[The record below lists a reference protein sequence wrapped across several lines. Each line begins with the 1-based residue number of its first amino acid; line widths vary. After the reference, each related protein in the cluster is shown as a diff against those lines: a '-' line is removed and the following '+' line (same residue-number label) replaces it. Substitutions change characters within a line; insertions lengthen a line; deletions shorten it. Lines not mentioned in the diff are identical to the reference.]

1 MENGPCTTRVH
12 DQRDKVCRL
21 TTELQTKAPAFQ
33 SHHRRRAPRTRRVFA
48 GAAGHRTTTVAS
60 AKDKSG
66 FENRRKN
73 DNAFRFVEQVLR
85 KVIGNVENF
94 LENRS
99 AVFQTLRFLFIVL
112 GGERKCEHPES

>member
-1 MENGPCTTRVH
+1 
-12 DQRDKVCRL
+12 
-21 TTELQTKAPAFQ
+21 
-33 SHHRRRAPRTRRVFA
+33 VFA

-73 DNAFRFVEQVLR
+73 DDAFRFVEQVLR
-85 KVIGNVENF
+85 EVIGNVENF
-94 LENRS
+94 VKNRS